1 MLDQGYVTTLSGHT
15 LRISERE
22 VSSYTVGP
30 IARLGFSPCVLS
42 PSIPLI
48 LSLDMK

>member
-15 LRISERE
+15 LRVSERE

-30 IARLGFSPCVLS
+30 SARLGFSPCALS
-42 PSIPLI
+42 SIPLI
-48 LSLDMK
+48 LSLDLK